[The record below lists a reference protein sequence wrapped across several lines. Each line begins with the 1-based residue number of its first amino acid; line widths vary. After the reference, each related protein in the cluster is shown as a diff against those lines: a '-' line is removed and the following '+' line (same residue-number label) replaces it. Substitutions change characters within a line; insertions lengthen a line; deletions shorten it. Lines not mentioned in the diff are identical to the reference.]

1 MRFVPFRQTL
11 QKSYPISFYPTIFVA
26 KFAIMSK
33 ISQIGS
39 IFLLL
44 LFMAKAMVVP
54 IVYLDYE
61 LRKDYIKSVL
71 CVNKNRPEMHCD
83 GKCYLAK
90 RIAAAQKQEESQ
102 AEKDFVSKLVE
113 IDSTNNI
120 FGTYAIQFHLI
131 SFVIEKLD
139 NFFYIK
145 PPLNQAHLS
154 IFHPPQC

>member
-1 MRFVPFRQTL
+1 
-11 QKSYPISFYPTIFVA
+11 
-26 KFAIMSK
+26 
-33 ISQIGS
+33 
-39 IFLLL
+39 
-44 LFMAKAMVVP
+44 MAKAMVVP

-61 LRKDYIKSVL
+61 IRKDYIKSVL

-102 AEKDFVSKLVE
+102 AEKAFVSKLVE
-113 IDSTNNI
+113 MDSTNNI
-120 FGTYAIQFHLI
+120 FGNYTIQFHLV

-139 NFFYIK
+139 NFFYTI
-145 PPLNQAHLS
+145 PPLSQSHIS